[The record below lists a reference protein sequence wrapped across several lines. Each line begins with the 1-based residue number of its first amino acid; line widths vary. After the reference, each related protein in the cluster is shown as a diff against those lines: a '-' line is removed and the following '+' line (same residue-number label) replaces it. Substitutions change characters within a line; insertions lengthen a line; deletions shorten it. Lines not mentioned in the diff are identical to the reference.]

1 MINQQVIER
10 LKLKNWYVTCQ
21 NEQECNL
28 VLQAC
33 DDVGITWA
41 SREKTTECHPKHF
54 GTLYESYPFNIGFHN
69 AYCGISVNKTNLYEE
84 CELEN
89 ITNWFFNAIKNTDGK
104 LTPQNAEQEH
114 YVQILLAMMQNIPVE
129 CDFDD
134 GDGWVDAAIL
144 YIDLDKKYRIK
155 PTSTPLPITREM
167 WAMIASEWKWAAM
180 DSDGEVYF
188 YTDEPCISARGFS
201 WDSCGGD
208 YCNSVLETNANSTNW
223 RLSLTKRPEDV

>member
-1 MINQQVIER
+1 MGFLQNMRNKTMINQQVIER

-89 ITNWFFNAIKNTDGK
+89 ITNWFFNAIKNQDGK
-104 LTPQNAEQEH
+104 LTPQNAEPAP
-114 YVQILLAMMQNIPVE
+114 I
-129 CDFDD
+129 
-134 GDGWVDAAIL
+134 
-144 YIDLDKKYRIK
+144 
-155 PTSTPLPITREM
+155 PLPISRDS
-167 WAMIASEWKWAAM
+167 WSCIDKKWQYAAM
-180 DSDGEVYF
+180 DEDGGIFF
-188 YTDEPCISARGFS
+188 YQGKPNRNINCWSSPSAIVDCPLNINTDGIN
-201 WDSCGGD
+201 W
-208 YCNSVLETNANSTNW
+208 ET
-223 RLSLTKRPEDV
+223 SLTERPEDV